1 MKSKVSKFFEVKIQY
16 QKTLE
21 DGKEKK
27 VTEQYVVEALSF
39 TEAETRIIEEMTP
52 YIDGEFDIVSEKIAP
67 YNEIFL
73 SDNYYTDDKWFVSKV
88 AFITID
94 EKTEK
99 EKKQTFRYLV
109 QAATSELALDYT
121 KEMLSHGMSDY
132 RIDAV
137 QDTPTLDVFLYEVK
151 KEVVETPEENA
162 ADNDF

>member
-1 MKSKVSKFFEVKIQY
+1 MKSRVSKYYEVKIQY
-16 QKTLE
+16 QKMQE

-39 TEAETRIIEEMTP
+39 TEAESRIIEEMTP
-52 YIDGEFDIVSEKIAP
+52 YISGEFDVVSEKIAP
-67 YNEIFL
+67 FNEIFL
-73 SDNYYTDDKWFVSKV
+73 SDKSDDNKWFISKV
-88 AFITID
+88 GFITLD
-94 EKTEK
+94 EKTAK

-109 QAATSELALDYT
+109 QAETSELALDYT

-132 RIDAV
+132 CIDAV
-137 QDTPTLDVFLYEVK
+137 KDTPTLDVFLYEVK

>member
-1 MKSKVSKFFEVKIQY
+1 MKSRVSKFYEVKIQY

-39 TEAETRIIEEMTP
+39 TEAEARIIEEMSA
-52 YIDGEFDIVSEKIAP
+52 YIADSIDVVAEKIAP

-73 SDNYYTDDKWFVSKV
+73 SDKSDDDKWFISKV

-94 EKTEK
+94 ERTAK

-109 QAATSELALDYT
+109 QAETSEKAMDYT
-121 KEMLSHGMSDY
+121 KEMFSHGMSDY
-132 RIDAV
+132 SIDAV
-137 QDTPTLDVFLYEVK
+137 QDTPTLEVFFLYDNK
-151 KEVVETPEENA
+151 DSVETEEH
-162 ADNDF
+162 DESSNDY

>member
-1 MKSKVSKFFEVKIQY
+1 MKSIVSKFYEVKIQY

-39 TEAETRIIEEMTP
+39 TEAETHIIEEMTP
-52 YIDGEFDIVSEKIAP
+52 YISGEFDVVSEKIAP

-73 SDNYYTDDKWFVSKV
+73 SDRTDDDKWFISKV
-88 AFITID
+88 GFITLD
-94 EKTEK
+94 ERTDK

-121 KEMLSHGMSDY
+121 KEMFSHGMSDY
-132 RIDAV
+132 CIEAV

>member
-1 MKSKVSKFFEVKIQY
+1 MKSRVSKFYEVKIQY
-16 QKTLE
+16 QKMQE

-27 VTEQYVVEALSF
+27 VTEQYMVEALSF

-52 YIDGEFDIVSEKIAP
+52 YISGEFDVVSEKIAP

-73 SDNYYTDDKWFVSKV
+73 SDRTDDDKWFVSKV
-88 AFITID
+88 GFITLD
-94 EKTEK
+94 ERTDK

-121 KEMLSHGMSDY
+121 KEMLSHGMSEY
-132 RIDAV
+132 CIEAV

-151 KEVVETPEENA
+151 KEVVETPEKECRR
-162 ADNDF
+162 

>member
-1 MKSKVSKFFEVKIQY
+1 MKSKVSKYYEVKIQY
-16 QKTLE
+16 QKLLE

-39 TEAETRIIEEMTP
+39 TEAESRIIEEMTP
-52 YIDGEFDIVSEKIAP
+52 YISGEFDVVSEKIAP

-73 SDNYYTDDKWFVSKV
+73 SDRTDDDKWFVSKV

-137 QDTPTLDVFLYEVK
+137 KDTPTLDVFLYEVK

-162 ADNDF
+162 ADNDL

>member
-1 MKSKVSKFFEVKIQY
+1 MKSRVSKYYEVKIQY
-16 QKTLE
+16 HKMQE

-27 VTEQYVVEALSF
+27 VTEQYVVEALTF
-39 TEAETRIIEEMTP
+39 TEAESRIIEEMTP
-52 YIDGEFDIVSEKIAP
+52 YISGEFDVVSEKIAP

-73 SDNYYTDDKWFVSKV
+73 SDRTDDDKWFISKV
-88 AFITID
+88 GFITLD
-94 EKTEK
+94 ERTDK

-121 KEMLSHGMSDY
+121 KEMFSHGMYDY
-132 RIDAV
+132 SIDSV

-151 KEVVETPEENA
+151 KDVVETPEENA

>member
-1 MKSKVSKFFEVKIQY
+1 MKSRVSKFYEVKVQY
-16 QKTLE
+16 QKMQE

-27 VTEQYVVEALSF
+27 VTEQYMVEALSF
-39 TEAETRIIEEMTP
+39 TEAESRIIEEMTP
-52 YIDGEFDIVSEKIAP
+52 YISGEFDVVSEKIAP
-67 YNEIFL
+67 YSEIFL
-73 SDNYYTDDKWFVSKV
+73 SDNYYADDKWFVSKV

-137 QDTPTLDVFLYEVK
+137 QDTPTLDVFLHEVK
-151 KEVVETPEENA
+151 KEVAETPKKECRR
-162 ADNDF
+162 

>member
-1 MKSKVSKFFEVKIQY
+1 MKTKFSKYFDVKIQY
-16 QKTLE
+16 NKIQE

-39 TEAETRIIEEMTP
+39 TEAESRITEEMSA
-52 YIDGEFDIVSEKIAP
+52 YINGEFDVVSEKIAA
-67 YNEIFL
+67 YSEIIL
-73 SDNYYTDDKWFVSKV
+73 SEKSDDDKWFISKV
-88 AFITID
+88 SFITID
-94 EKTEK
+94 ERTAK

-109 QAATSELALDYT
+109 QAETSEKAMDYT
-121 KEMLSHGMSDY
+121 MELFSHGMSDY
-132 RIDAV
+132 SIDAV

>member
-1 MKSKVSKFFEVKIQY
+1 MQ
-16 QKTLE
+16 E

-52 YIDGEFDIVSEKIAP
+52 FISGDFDVVSEKIAP
-67 YNEIFL
+67 FIEIFL
-73 SDNYYTDDKWFVSKV
+73 SDKRDDDKWFVSKV

-109 QAATSELALDYT
+109 QAATSEIALDYT

-137 QDTPTLDVFLYEVK
+137 QDTPTLDVFLHEVK
-151 KEVVETPEENA
+151 KEVVETPEKNA
-162 ADNDF
+162 NDDNF